1 MKQRKSNPNAW
12 KIGRKGFQVGLSSL
26 EAAKVVIAKD
36 ALKVKT
42 DRELLMGL
50 IAGLPT
56 PADRKTVKRTSG
68 RH

>member
-1 MKQRKSNPNAW
+1 MKRKSDPNAW
-12 KIGRKGFQVGLSSL
+12 KKGKDIKHFQIALRPL

-56 PADRKTVKRTSG
+56 PASR
-68 RH
+68 